1 MKGGTADLMLEVIV
15 DTGSHWPTDG
25 DWSSLADSAAQAAL
39 RETPHG
45 DLLTNPSCV
54 EISVKLSDDAEV
66 QTLNAA
72 YRGKDKPTNVLSFPM
87 VQLDLL
93 DAVNIG
99 DDGETLLGDIILAHE
114 TCAREAVERGIS
126 LEAHATHLIVH
137 GTLHLVGYDHES
149 DAEAEAM
156 EAIEI
161 RALASLGL
169 ADPYGDREHG
179 HAAIDE
185 TGT

>member
-1 MKGGTADLMLEVIV
+1 MLDVIV
-15 DTGSHWPTDG
+15 DAGPLWAADRDWTD
-25 DWSSLADSAAQAAL
+25 LAKSAAHAAL
-39 RETPHG
+39 RGTPHG
-45 DLLTNPSCV
+45 DLLSNRSCV
-54 EISVKLSDDAEV
+54 EMSVKLSDDAEV
-66 QTLNAA
+66 KTLNAA

-93 DAVNIG
+93 DAVDIG

-114 TCAREAVERGIS
+114 TCAREADERGIS
-126 LEAHATHLIVH
+126 LADHATHLIVH

-156 EAIEI
+156 ETIEI

-169 ADPYGDREHG
+169 ADPYGDRESG
-179 HAAIDE
+179 HTAIDE